1 MALSL
6 TKIFATALSKFNR
19 VTNTNSSSGWFVA
32 NNDTKTAD
40 SDVDDPSE
48 AANTGT
54 KAFEIDTSGS
64 SYLDLAH
71 LYVGTD
77 PAADVKVRAF
87 GFWRKG
93 EDKGAI
99 EPYQVSTSY
108 PQTNAAYIGGGFW
121 APLYA
126 PVASGAHEQTLH
138 TSGAAPDVT
147 NDNSSTTYKLKG
159 GTSYATNGAERAIV
173 LVSSAASAMT
183 VGLVLGRVG
192 N

>member
-19 VTNTNSSSGWFVA
+19 FTPTNSSSGWFVA
-32 NNDTKTAD
+32 NTSTKAAD
-40 SDVDDPSE
+40 SDIDDPCE
-48 AANTGT
+48 AAEAGT
-54 KAFEIDTSGS
+54 KAYEIDTSAS

-77 PAADVKVRAF
+77 PGSDVKVRAF

-93 EDKGAI
+93 EDKGAV

-108 PQTNAAYIGGGFW
+108 PQINIAHVGGGFW

-126 PVASGAHEQTLH
+126 PVSGGAHEQTLH
-138 TSGAAPDVT
+138 TASAAPDVT
-147 NDNSSTTYKLKG
+147 NDGSATTYKLKG
-159 GTSYATNGAERAIV
+159 GTTYATNGAERVVV
-173 LVSSAASAMT
+173 LVSSAASDMT
-183 VGLVLGRVG
+183 VGLVLGRVC